1 MADKLSEG
9 TWSSFTKQQKLDLD
23 DGALLKALTRLDKT
37 RDDEPEPRLA
47 FWS

>member
-9 TWSSFTKQQKLDLD
+9 TWSSFTKKQKLDLD
-23 DGALLKALTRLDKT
+23 DAALLKALTRLDKI